1 MKQSQSARQQPLL
14 IMITTAGTIRE
25 CIFDD
30 MYTYACNVA
39 DGIFEDETF
48 LPILYEL
55 DSREEWTRPEMW
67 QKANPAL
74 GTIKKLEDLQNKVIR
89 AQNNPVD
96 LKGIL
101 VKDFNIRDTIGNAW
115 LSLEDITSKETI
127 RFRAVPGL
135 LCNRRR

>member
-101 VKDFNIRDTIGNAW
+101 TRQLKAGAPLKSAARDVCSMTCFKN
-115 LSLEDITSKETI
+115 S
-127 RFRAVPGL
+127 RRQRRA
-135 LCNRRR
+135 